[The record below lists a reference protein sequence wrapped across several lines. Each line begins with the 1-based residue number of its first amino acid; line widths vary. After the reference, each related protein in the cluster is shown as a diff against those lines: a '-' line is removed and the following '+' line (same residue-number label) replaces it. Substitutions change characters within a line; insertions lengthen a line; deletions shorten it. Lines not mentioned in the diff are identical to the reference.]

1 MSSSIDKFSMHS
13 LHVVSRHG
21 VVLILL
27 FDSLSVVMCI
37 HFDLVLQEDNLFLQ
51 CLHLVRRITVAKS
64 KNRTPEG
71 NYVAHLHTA
80 LSLVRNSKA
89 SRVACK
95 FFLHE
100 YGCQSSQRMRRSATE
115 EIKDLLWSKT
125 QNRQQKPTKH
135 KHQNKSNPKNS
146 TRPTRPGNLIDL
158 SEVLFS
164 VHLNFSSVKRS
175 WAWDELLRKQL
186 QLGVIHRMSAYRC
199 PRDGK
204 VDSPCEKR
212 FYRDILVSI
221 EGFTK
226 CQGHDVRVLLSESK
240 ILCL

>member
-100 YGCQSSQRMRRSATE
+100 YGCQSSQECEGQLLKRLKIS
-115 EIKDLLWSKT
+115 LWSN
-125 QNRQQKPTKH
+125 QTKS
-135 KHQNKSNPKNS
+135 QNKQTKTTTTKTKTTKDQKTKKHS
-146 TRPTRPGNLIDL
+146 TKQTKTRNLIDL
-158 SEVLFS
+158 SEVF
-164 VHLNFSSVKRS
+164 
-175 WAWDELLRKQL
+175 
-186 QLGVIHRMSAYRC
+186 
-199 PRDGK
+199 
-204 VDSPCEKR
+204 SPC
-212 FYRDILVSI
+212 
-221 EGFTK
+221 T
-226 CQGHDVRVLLSESK
+226 
-240 ILCL
+240 